1 MRSGGVCPAFGGISA
16 LLQHKSQQIFVT
28 AILAFDAGKAVVQ
41 IAAIQITVEH
51 LFDIRPPEAILPCE
65 KLI

>member
-1 MRSGGVCPAFGGISA
+1 M
-16 LLQHKSQQIFVT
+16 LQHKSQQIFVA

-41 IAAIQITVEH
+41 IAAIQITVDH

-65 KLI
+65 KFI